1 MPLNDGRFE
10 ADDHRDTHDVVF
22 ACVLT
27 LGRHIREVYRYGILL
42 SIKPRSLMPI

>member
-1 MPLNDGRFE
+1 MPPNDGRFE

-27 LGRHIREVYRYGILL
+27 LGLHIGEVYRYGILL
-42 SIKPRSLMPI
+42 SITPRSLMPI